1 MHFLSDHITLVLIR
15 CDVMWSDAHH
25 FTSDDI
31 PSHHITS
38 HQMIS
43 DDITSNDIRWY
54 HIISDDIRCF
64 YIPTPVP
71 LIVFCLKEMLN
82 IGWISLG
89 RYLIVGRYLLHTP
102 LDITGYPP
110 QQQSIFGRYHITSD
124 NIWWYKLKSE
134 DIWWY
139 QKISEDIYI
148 RWYLRI
154 SDDIE
159 NIRWY
164 LRISDDTWWYQ
175 RISDDIW
182 GYQRISV
189 DIWGYPRISKDIWG
203 YQRISLDVWS
213 DIIYFHLKSSYIHRY
228 SQISPDISDILL
240 CVHMCICVSVCL
252 CVVNQCTFYQ
262 IISH

>member
-1 MHFLSDHITLVLIR
+1 MSIADNFQQSDCISCWWHFIGFDKCYLMNHPWMSVCLCVHMCVCVSVCLCVVIINALSIRSYHISSDQMW
-15 CDVMWSDAHH
+15 CDVIWC
-25 FTSDDI
+25 TSLHI
-31 PSHHITS
+31 RWYPITSHHITS

-148 RWYLRI
+148 
-154 SDDIE
+154 SDDI
-159 NIRWY
+159 
-164 LRISDDTWWYQ
+164 
-175 RISDDIW
+175 
-182 GYQRISV
+182 
-189 DIWGYPRISKDIWG
+189 
-203 YQRISLDVWS
+203 
-213 DIIYFHLKSSYIHRY
+213 
-228 SQISPDISDILL
+228 
-240 CVHMCICVSVCL
+240 
-252 CVVNQCTFYQ
+252 
-262 IISH
+262 